1 MFFPMPLHIP
11 TVATTER
18 IGKTEYPCRLSL
30 PNVKTPTEQFG
41 FKDLNFK
48 HMGHR
53 WTSMSC
59 YFSASGV
66 WVGWLFFSLEFK
78 RVKQE
83 HGKNIELFIYEK
95 KKSLIW
101 HWVKSSII
109 FSVRLNYSCF
119 SWFNL
124 SHFIGAN
131 LDLS

>member
-18 IGKTEYPCRLSL
+18 IGKTEYPCRLTL

-53 WTSMSC
+53 WTSISC

-66 WVGWLFFSLEFK
+66 WVRWLFFSLEFK
-78 RVKQE
+78 SQTSTWQKYWIIHFR
-83 HGKNIELFIYEK
+83 K
-95 KKSLIW
+95 KKSLMW
-101 HWVKSSII
+101 HWLNSSII

-119 SWFNL
+119 SWLNL
-124 SHFIGAN
+124 SHFLGAN
-131 LDLS
+131 LD